1 MIKRSFF
8 VLTLLAAFSCP
19 QVFAASIDNEA
30 KPGSTLSVDADKQLN
45 FNFSPSVAGQY
56 ITETAA
62 GNEQWYALVTY
73 HSGGSLFYGA
83 SSDSTVVY
91 KKARATAQEFADAA
105 APTAPADT
113 SADPPETADDIWAI
127 GDAADDWKK

>member
-1 MIKRSFF
+1 MIKKTIS
-8 VLTLLAAFSCP
+8 LLALFSIFVSP
-19 QVFAASIDNEA
+19 QVFAAAMSNESD
-30 KPGSTLSVDADKQLN
+30 PGTTLSVDADKVLN

-56 ITETAA
+56 VTETAA

-91 KKARATAQEFADAA
+91 KKDRATAQTFTDAA
-105 APTAPADT
+105 APTAPADV
-113 SADPPETADDIWAI
+113 SLDPPETADDIWDI
-127 GDAADDWKK
+127 GTDGGWNK